1 LVVSD
6 KSEVNEIKEMLSVCR
21 EYITAIR
28 IKGAMGAAAEDPK
41 RLTELSAYFTHCT
54 LQQVHM
60 ILALR
65 SAMG

>member
-1 LVVSD
+1 LVVSG
-6 KSEVNEIKEMLSVCR
+6 KSEANEIKEMLGVCR

-28 IKGAMGAAAEDPK
+28 IKGAMGVAANDPK
-41 RLTELSAYFTHCT
+41 RLTELSAYFTHCS
-54 LQQVHM
+54 LQQVHQ